1 VSRTSTPLL
10 FEAATWQR
18 AVTGIMNEFVVGGH
32 VQLITAW
39 VHHKV
44 EELCQN
50 CGCQGDVVDCEI
62 SPPELKRKRG
72 RQPNAARRAQNVW
85 YMCKRRALVAVGHLC
100 CILLVFCH

>member
-1 VSRTSTPLL
+1 
-10 FEAATWQR
+10 
-18 AVTGIMNEFVVGGH
+18 MNEFVVGGH

-50 CGCQGDVVDCEI
+50 CGCQQGDVVDCEI

-72 RQPNAARRAQNVW
+72 CQPNAALPRAE
-85 YMCKRRALVAVGHLC
+85 CPGTCAREGHWWRLGTC
-100 CILLVFCH
+100 CIPLVFCH